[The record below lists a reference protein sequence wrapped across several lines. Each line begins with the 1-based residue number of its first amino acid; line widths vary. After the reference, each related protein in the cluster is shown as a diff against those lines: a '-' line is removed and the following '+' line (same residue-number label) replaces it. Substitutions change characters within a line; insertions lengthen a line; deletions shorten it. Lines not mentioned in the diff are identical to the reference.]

1 MHNEGVKVRMEIGE
15 ILLPVHPDFAGIEIG
30 DLGWIRYRGVGP
42 KPRVPLSRRNAAP
55 FELEFRFDA
64 E

>member
-1 MHNEGVKVRMEIGE
+1 MEIGE